1 MKKILYAFLAA
12 VITVSCASSGQPDY
26 NALWADLEQKAD
38 AIESDASMS
47 DEQKYD
53 ALKNLFVETYSEHKS
68 DSLGLMIFT
77 PLIANFCTT
86 EEALALY
93 EESSELIRED
103 SKMKIRMECVKN
115 AATVTPGNLYKE
127 IKGADALTGK
137 ALGLSSFIGGDKSL
151 LVDFWSSWCG
161 PCRREIKD
169 HLIELASQGR
179 VNIVGVAVWE
189 DSVEDTRKAM
199 SELGISWPVIFTG
212 GRENSP
218 SIEYGVL
225 SVPTLFLISPE
236 GTIIASG
243 HSIEEFADK
252 L

>member
-1 MKKILYAFLAA
+1 MKKILYAVLAV
-12 VITVSCASSGQPDY
+12 VITASCAGGGQPDY
-26 NALWADLEQKAD
+26 DALWADLEQKAD

-47 DEQKYD
+47 GEQKYD
-53 ALKNLFVETYSEHKS
+53 ALKNLFMETYSEHKS
-68 DSLGLMIFT
+68 DSLGLTVFI
-77 PLIANFCTT
+77 PLIASFCTA

-103 SKMKIRMECVKN
+103 SKVKIRIECVKY
-115 AATVTPGNLYKE
+115 AATVTPGNPYKE
-127 IKGADALTGK
+127 INGTDALTGE
-137 ALGLSSFIGGDKSL
+137 ALKLSSFIGGDKAL
-151 LVDFWSSWCG
+151 LVDFWASWCG

-169 HLIELASQGR
+169 HLLELASQGR

-225 SVPTLFLISPE
+225 GIPTLFLISPE

>member
-12 VITVSCASSGQPDY
+12 VITVSCAGGDQPDY

-38 AIESDASMS
+38 ALESDASMS

-53 ALKNLFVETYSEHKS
+53 ALKNLFLETYSEHKS
-68 DSLGLMIFT
+68 DSLGLKIFV
-77 PLIANFCTT
+77 PLIASFCTM

-103 SKMKIRMECVKN
+103 SKIKVRIECVRNK
-115 AATVTPGNLYKE
+115 ATVTPGNPYKE
-127 IKGADALTGK
+127 INGTDALTGE
-137 ALGLSSFIGGDKSL
+137 ALKLSSFIGGGKAL
-151 LVDFWSSWCG
+151 LVDFWASWCA
-161 PCRREIKD
+161 PCRREIKS
-169 HLIELASQGR
+169 HLLELASQGR

-225 SVPTLFLISPE
+225 SIPTLFLISPE

-243 HSIEEFADK
+243 HSIEDFADK